1 MKFIGERLF
10 CHPNFLKNYDFSKLD
25 EIKKNPSNF
34 QYFLILMEKV
44 HFGFLFF
51 KDYYPFFSISYSTLF
66 NDVQLLNKEYG
77 DLSASKKQLD
87 NIHFRSGFI
96 SIPDSNYAQ
105 MYHTYNSMCFQK
117 KKTIKKKGIR
127 SIINTKLNNF
137 WKKLD
142 LPMIVLTSSI
152 TKKQINYLE
161 ELISNKPLYLMKNN
175 NQYHTGV
182 QIEGLFNILEKINL
196 SAEKKNRFVNCYDFA
211 FQFLK
216 RGGRKARR
224 KYKQHMKSY
233 TLRIAMSNIIDKV
246 S

>member
-1 MKFIGERLF
+1 MVSKTLKSDEKEEDIKSLRKYVKKCFDKDNYMKFIGERLF

-25 EIKKNPSNF
+25 EIKKNLSN
-34 QYFLILMEKV
+34 FLILMEKV

-117 KKTIKKKGIR
+117 K
-127 SIINTKLNNF
+127 N
-137 WKKLD
+137 
-142 LPMIVLTSSI
+142 
-152 TKKQINYLE
+152 
-161 ELISNKPLYLMKNN
+161 
-175 NQYHTGV
+175 H
-182 QIEGLFNILEKINL
+182 
-196 SAEKKNRFVNCYDFA
+196 
-211 FQFLK
+211 
-216 RGGRKARR
+216 
-224 KYKQHMKSY
+224 
-233 TLRIAMSNIIDKV
+233 
-246 S
+246 